1 MGLQTAPNGL
11 NLRQFRHLTSA
22 SSPHHLDSI
31 AAARQEGYVL
41 RMSALQQNSD
51 PAPKNAKVDDRA
63 EDLVSFGFSEVP
75 RSQKAGKVRAV
86 FDSVAKNYD
95 VMNDVMSL
103 GIHRIWKDIMADR
116 VNPQPGER
124 ILDLA
129 SGTGDI
135 ARRMAKRARAAGK
148 RRGLE
153 AETFIIA
160 SDINHAMLLEGKL
173 QKNKDEGD
181 KPLER
186 LCADAQKL
194 PFGDKTFDA
203 ATIAFGI
210 RNVTDIPAALADIRR
225 VLKPGGRFV
234 CLEFSHPNAAL
245 KPGYDVYSFKILPF
259 MGGIVAKDS
268 DSYTYLAESIRR
280 FPKQKDF
287 AAMMQKA
294 GFAKV
299 EHMDLTGGVTALHSG
314 YRV

>member
-1 MGLQTAPNGL
+1 M
-11 NLRQFRHLTSA
+11 
-22 SSPHHLDSI
+22 SI
-31 AAARQEGYVL
+31 A
-41 RMSALQQNSD
+41 SQNSD
-51 PAPKNAKVDDRA
+51 PAAENAPDDM
-63 EDLVSFGFSEVP
+63 VSFGFQEVP
-75 RSQKAGKVRAV
+75 RAEKAGKVRAV
-86 FDSVAKNYD
+86 FDSVASKYD

-135 ARRMAKRARAAGK
+135 ARRMAKRARAAAK
-148 RRGLE
+148 RRGLDKD
-153 AETFIIA
+153 AFIVA
-160 SDINHAMLLEGKL
+160 TDINHAMLFEGKS

-186 LCADAQKL
+186 LCADAMKL
-194 PFGDKTFDA
+194 PFADNTFDA

-210 RNVTDIPAALADIRR
+210 RNVTDIPTALADIRR

-245 KPGYDVYSFKILPF
+245 KPGYDLYSFKILPF
-259 MGGIVAKDS
+259 MGEIVAKDS
-268 DSYTYLAESIRR
+268 DSYRYLAESIRR

-287 AAMMQKA
+287 AAMMQRA
-294 GFAKV
+294 GFAGV
-299 EHMDLTGGVTALHSG
+299 QYMDLTGGVTALHWG

>member
-1 MGLQTAPNGL
+1 M
-11 NLRQFRHLTSA
+11 
-22 SSPHHLDSI
+22 
-31 AAARQEGYVL
+31 
-41 RMSALQQNSD
+41 
-51 PAPKNAKVDDRA
+51 
-63 EDLVSFGFSEVP
+63 VSFGFQEVP
-75 RSQKAGKVRAV
+75 RTEKAGKVRAV

-95 VMNDVMSL
+95 VMNDLMSL
-103 GIHRIWKDIMADR
+103 GVHRIWKDIMADR

-148 RRGLE
+148 RRGAAAE
-153 AETFIIA
+153 AFIVA

-181 KPLER
+181 RPLER

-194 PFGDKTFDA
+194 PFADKTFDA

-210 RNVTDIPAALADIRR
+210 RNVTDIPAALAEIRR
-225 VLKPGGRFV
+225 VLKPGGRFA

-245 KPGYDVYSFKILPF
+245 QPVYDTYSFQILPL

-268 DSYTYLAESIRR
+268 DSYRYLAESIRR

-294 GFAKV
+294 GFARV
-299 EHMDLTGGVTALHSG
+299 DYMDLTGGVTALHWG
-314 YRV
+314 YAV

>member
-1 MGLQTAPNGL
+1 
-11 NLRQFRHLTSA
+11 
-22 SSPHHLDSI
+22 
-31 AAARQEGYVL
+31 
-41 RMSALQQNSD
+41 MSNISQNSD
-51 PAPKNAKVDDRA
+51 PAA
-63 EDLVSFGFSEVP
+63 ENTSDEMVSFGFQEVP
-75 RSQKAGKVRAV
+75 RAEKAGKVRAV

-148 RRGLE
+148 RRESDAE
-153 AETFIIA
+153 AFIVA
-160 SDINHAMLLEGKL
+160 SDINHAMLFEGKS

-181 KPLER
+181 RPLER
-186 LCADAQKL
+186 LCADAMKL
-194 PFGDKTFDA
+194 PFADKTFDA

-210 RNVTDIPAALADIRR
+210 RNVTDIPTALADIRR

-245 KPGYDVYSFKILPF
+245 KPGYDAYSFKILPF
-259 MGGIVAKDS
+259 MGGMIAKDS
-268 DSYTYLAESIRR
+268 DSYRYLAESIRR

-299 EHMDLTGGVTALHSG
+299 QYMDLTGGVTALHWG

>member
-1 MGLQTAPNGL
+1 MS
-11 NLRQFRHLTSA
+11 TS
-22 SSPHHLDSI
+22 P
-31 AAARQEGYVL
+31 
-41 RMSALQQNSD
+41 QNTD
-51 PAPKNAKVDDRA
+51 PATENAPPADSGDDM
-63 EDLVSFGFSEVP
+63 VSFGFQEVP
-75 RSQKAGKVRAV
+75 RGEKAGKVRAV

-95 VMNDVMSL
+95 VMNDLMSL
-103 GIHRIWKDIMADR
+103 GVHRIWKDIMADR

-148 RRGLE
+148 RRGGATE
-153 AETFIIA
+153 AFIVA
-160 SDINHAMLLEGKL
+160 SDINHAMLFEGKA

-194 PFGDKTFDA
+194 PFADKTFDA

-210 RNVTDIPAALADIRR
+210 RNVTDIPTALADIRR

-234 CLEFSHPNAAL
+234 CLEFSHPNPVL
-245 KPGYDVYSFKILPF
+245 QPVYDTYSFQILPR

-268 DSYTYLAESIRR
+268 DSYRYLAESIRR

-294 GFAKV
+294 GFARV
-299 EHMDLTGGVTALHSG
+299 AYMDLTGGVTALHWG
-314 YRV
+314 YAV

>member
-1 MGLQTAPNGL
+1 MSTSPQNTDPVAENAQTGG
-11 NLRQFRHLTSA
+11 S
-22 SSPHHLDSI
+22 
-31 AAARQEGYVL
+31 G
-41 RMSALQQNSD
+41 
-51 PAPKNAKVDDRA
+51 
-63 EDLVSFGFSEVP
+63 EDMVSFGFQEVP
-75 RSQKAGKVRAV
+75 RTEKAGKVRAV

-95 VMNDVMSL
+95 VMNDLMSL
-103 GIHRIWKDIMADR
+103 GVHRIWKDIMADR

-148 RRGLE
+148 RRGAAAE
-153 AETFIIA
+153 ALIVA

-173 QKNKDEGD
+173 QRNKDEGD
-181 KPLER
+181 RPLER

-194 PFGDKTFDA
+194 PFADKTFDA

-210 RNVTDIPAALADIRR
+210 RNVTDIPAALAEIRR
-225 VLKPGGRFV
+225 VLKPGGRFA

-245 KPGYDVYSFKILPF
+245 QPVYDTYSFQILPL

-268 DSYTYLAESIRR
+268 DSYRYLAESIRR

-294 GFAKV
+294 GFARV
-299 EHMDLTGGVTALHSG
+299 DYMDLTGGVTALHWG
-314 YRV
+314 YAV